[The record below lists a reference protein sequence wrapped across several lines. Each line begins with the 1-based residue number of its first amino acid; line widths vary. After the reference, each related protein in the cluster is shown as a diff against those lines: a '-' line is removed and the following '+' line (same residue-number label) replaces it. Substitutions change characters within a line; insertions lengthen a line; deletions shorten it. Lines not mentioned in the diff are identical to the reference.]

1 MFKKLS
7 SITIALLA
15 LMTICRAQEEIEPY
29 LKTTD
34 FTFEN
39 AFENVKNKEKVF
51 KTGGDWVPYPKY
63 SERNKW
69 EDITKGCSRQL
80 IAAGEKRLNHQ
91 WFNMSASQYL
101 EYEKTGSRALFNK
114 EEANRVALKELVLA
128 ELAEGKG
135 RFMNQIIDGVWSFSQ
150 KWTWSHPQHTRY
162 QKSRRALPVYDERPI
177 TYHSAVAGALL
188 SLTWYFFE
196 EEFDK
201 ADPSISLALK
211 DAMELNIFTPYMNKH
226 QAGHQ
231 WMGFSPEFKTINNH
245 LTNENFYCT
254 LCFLLMMDD
263 QERLIEMLQRSVE
276 IEDKFM
282 SYIKH
287 DGACEEG
294 SAYWKASFGKVYQ
307 YCRLLHDFSGG
318 AMDILSNDL
327 IQKMGEYKANAYLGG
342 GFHMNYGDGA
352 VRDYVSPA
360 LLYRFGKDTGSKM
373 LRNFA
378 LYMMIESSDKF
389 DNRNLAN
396 KTSELSLSL
405 ETLRYYNDME
415 EYQKTLLE
423 NAENDI
429 NILRRQLIDMRS
441 VWYPE
446 TEYAIFRNA
455 NNWILT
461 AKGAHNAESH
471 NHNDV
476 GSGMLYINSMPII
489 VDPGI
494 GGYNINTFGTNRYKE
509 WCMRSDWH
517 NLPVINGQVQKN
529 GHEFKATNSLCDI
542 RRNTFSTEIQQAYP
556 DSAACIRWQRQY
568 LLTNNAAKIVDNYSL
583 SSRIAPDVINFIV
596 LGDVEIK
603 GNHILITGYDFKRE
617 NSVTV
622 ILKYSPSLTP
632 TVEEMPFNDSKLE
645 QRWNSKSI
653 KRITFTSAADAPLT
667 GIYEY
672 VFTVG
677 R

>member
-1 MFKKLS
+1 MFNKVS
-7 SITIALLA
+7 SIIIVLLS
-15 LMTICRAQEEIEPY
+15 LITICRAQEGIEPY

-39 AFENVKNKEKVF
+39 AFDSVLNKEEVF
-51 KTGGDWVPYPKY
+51 KTGGRWVPYPKY
-63 SERNKW
+63 SERDKW
-69 EDITKGCSRQL
+69 EDMTKGCGKQL

-91 WFNMSASQYL
+91 WFNMYASHYL
-101 EYEKTGSRALFNK
+101 EYEKTGSRALFKK
-114 EEANRVALKELVLA
+114 EEENRAALKELALA

-162 QKSRRALPVYDERPI
+162 QKSGRALPVYDERPI
-177 TYHSAVAGALL
+177 TYHSSVAAALL
-188 SLTWYFFE
+188 SQVWYLFA

-201 ADPSISLALK
+201 ADPSISQALK
-211 DAMELNIFTPYMNKH
+211 NAMELNIFTPYMNKH
-226 QAGHQ
+226 QAGHE

-245 LTNENFYCT
+245 LTNENFNCT
-254 LCFLLMMDD
+254 LSILLMMDD
-263 QERLIEMLQRSVE
+263 QERLIKMLRRSAE

-294 SAYWKASFGKVYQ
+294 SAYWKASFGKLYQ

-318 AMDILSNDL
+318 EINVLDNDL

-378 LYMMIESSDKF
+378 LYMMIESSEKF

-396 KTSELSLSL
+396 KTAELSLSL
-405 ETLRYYNDME
+405 ETLRYFDEMVA
-415 EYQKTLLE
+415 YQKSQFE
-423 NAENDI
+423 NAGNDI
-429 NILRRQLIDMRS
+429 NILRSQLVDMHS

-455 NNWILT
+455 DGWILT

-494 GGYNINTFGTNRYKE
+494 GSYTKNTFGANRYKE

-517 NLPVINGQVQKN
+517 NLPIINGQVQKN
-529 GHEFKATNSLCDI
+529 GHEFKAINSLCDI
-542 RRNTFSTEIQQAYP
+542 STNTFSTEIQKAYP
-556 DSAACIRWQRQY
+556 DSSACTRWQRQY
-568 LLTNNAAKIVDNYSL
+568 QLTNNSAKIIDNYTL
-583 SSRIAPDVINFIV
+583 SARIAPDIINFIV
-596 LGDVEIK
+596 LGDIEIK
-603 GNHILITGYDFKRE
+603 KNHILITGYDFKKE

-622 ILKYSPSLTP
+622 MLKYSSSLTP
-632 TVEEMPFNDSKLE
+632 TVEEITFNESKLE

-653 KRITFTSAADAPLT
+653 KRITFTSKADAPLT
-667 GIYEY
+667 GNYEY
-672 VFTVG
+672 LFTISK
-677 R
+677 

>member
-1 MFKKLS
+1 MFKQMS
-7 SITIALLA
+7 SIIVILLSLTA
-15 LMTICRAQEEIEPY
+15 ICRAQEEIEPY

-34 FTFEN
+34 FTFGN
-39 AFENVKNKEKVF
+39 AFDGVKNKENVF
-51 KTGGDWVPYPKY
+51 KPGGEWVPYPEY
-63 SERNKW
+63 SDRKAW
-69 EDITKGCSRQL
+69 EELTKGCRAQL
-80 IAAGEKRLNHQ
+80 IAAGEKRLKHEWYQ
-91 WFNMSASQYL
+91 IPASKYL
-101 EYEKTGSRALFNK
+101 EYEKTGNRAIFKK
-114 EEANRVALKELVLA
+114 EEQNRTALKELVLA
-128 ELAEGKG
+128 ELAEGQG
-135 RFMNQIIDGVWSFSQ
+135 RFLNQIIDGVWSYSL

-162 QKSRRALPVYDERPI
+162 QSSRRALPIFDERPI
-177 TYHSAVAGALL
+177 TYHSSATAACLA
-188 SLTWYFFE
+188 LTWYLFHQ
-196 EEFDK
+196 EFDK
-201 ADPSISLALK
+201 ADPSISVALK
-211 DAMELNIFTPYMNKH
+211 DAMERNIFIPYMNKH
-226 QAGHQ
+226 QKGHD

-245 LTNENFYCT
+245 LTNENFNCT

-263 QERLIEMLQRSVE
+263 QGRLIEMLQRSVE

-294 SAYWKASFGKVYQ
+294 SAYWKASFGKLYQ

-318 AMDILSNDL
+318 AIDVLSNDL
-327 IQKMGEYKANAYLGG
+327 IQKMGEFKANAYLGG

-378 LYMMIESSDKF
+378 LYMMIESADRF

-405 ETLRYYNDME
+405 ETLRYCNEME
-415 EYQKTLLE
+415 KYQNTLLE
-423 NAENDI
+423 NAGNDM
-429 NILRRQLIDMRS
+429 NILRRQLTDMRS

-455 NNWILT
+455 NGWILT

-494 GGYNINTFGTNRYKE
+494 GGYNKNTFGANRYKE

-517 NLPVINGQVQKN
+517 NLPIINGQVQKN
-529 GHEFKATNSLCDI
+529 GHEFKAVNSFCDI

-556 DSAACIRWQRQY
+556 DSAACSRWQRQY
-568 LLTNNAAKIVDNYSL
+568 LLTNNAAKIVDNYTL
-583 SSRIAPDVINFIV
+583 SSRIASDVINFIV

-603 GNHILITGYDFKRE
+603 ENHILITGYDFKRE

-622 ILKYSPSLTP
+622 TFKYSPTLTP
-632 TVEEMPFNDSKLE
+632 SVEEMSLDDSKLK
-645 QRWNSKSI
+645 QRWNSKTI
-653 KRITFTSAADAPLT
+653 KRITFTSAPDAPLS
-667 GIYEY
+667 GAYEF
-672 VFTVG
+672 VFTINN
-677 R
+677 